1 MNYTTF
7 EYVTLGIWIGVITI
21 LVYGII
27 AIHDIPAKIA
37 HKRGH
42 PHHDA
47 IEATG
52 WVSLFLM
59 HALWP
64 FLWIWAMTYD
74 PVKAAKKVSDT
85 DALKEQVQALKDRI
99 LVLETQQSMAVQ
111 KDKVSSEADN
121 TIQINKEEEA

>member
-1 MNYTTF
+1 MQYTTF
-7 EYVTLGIWIGVITI
+7 EYVTFGIWVVVITT

-37 HKRGH
+37 HKRNH

-52 WVSLFLM
+52 WVSLFFL

-74 PVKAAKKVSDT
+74 PKKAEEKLAKE
-85 DALKEQVQALKDRI
+85 DALKEDIQILKDRI
-99 LVLETQQSMAVQ
+99 LVLETKEKAV
-111 KDKVSSEADN
+111 
-121 TIQINKEEEA
+121 

>member
-1 MNYTTF
+1 MSYTTF
-7 EYVTLGIWIGVITI
+7 EYATLGIWIVVITI
-21 LVYGII
+21 LIYGIV
-27 AIHDIPAKIA
+27 AIHDIPAHIA
-37 HKRGH
+37 KKRNH

-74 PVKAAKKVSDT
+74 PAKEKEKVSDV
-85 DALKEQVQALKDRI
+85 DLLKEQIQVLKDRV
-99 LVLETQQSMAVQ
+99 LVLETQNS
-111 KDKVSSEADN
+111 N
-121 TIQINKEEEA
+121 TKEENA

>member
-1 MNYTTF
+1 MIYTTS
-7 EYVTLGIWIGVITI
+7 EYIALGIWVVVIIT
-21 LVYGII
+21 LVYGIV

-37 HKRGH
+37 KKRGH

-52 WVSLFLM
+52 WVSLFLL

-74 PVKAAKKVSDT
+74 PKKEAQKVSDT
-85 DALKEQVQALKDRI
+85 DLLKEELQTLKDRI
-99 LVLETQQSMAVQ
+99 LVLETKEKAV
-111 KDKVSSEADN
+111 
-121 TIQINKEEEA
+121 

>member
-1 MNYTTF
+1 MIYTTF
-7 EYVTLGIWIGVITI
+7 EYVALGIWVGVITI
-21 LVYGII
+21 LIYGIV

-37 HKRGH
+37 HKRNH

-74 PVKAAKKVSDT
+74 PKKEEQKVSDI
-85 DALKEQVQALKDRI
+85 DLLKEQIDTLKDRI
-99 LVLETQQSMAVQ
+99 LVLETRNEMKQ
-111 KDKVSSEADN
+111 
-121 TIQINKEEEA
+121 EEL

>member
-1 MNYTTF
+1 MQYTTF
-7 EYVTLGIWIGVITI
+7 EYVTFGIWVAVVII

-37 HKRGH
+37 EKRNH
-42 PHHDA
+42 PHQDA
-47 IEATG
+47 IAATG

-74 PVKAAKKVSDT
+74 PDKEAKKVSDT
-85 DALKEQVQALKDRI
+85 NLLKEEVQTLKDRI
-99 LVLETQQSMAVQ
+99 LVLETKESVFETKEAV
-111 KDKVSSEADN
+111 SE
-121 TIQINKEEEA
+121 TKEKEA

>member
-1 MNYTTF
+1 MQYTTF
-7 EYVTLGIWIGVITI
+7 EYVTFGIWVVVIIT

-37 HKRGH
+37 KQRNH

-74 PVKAAKKVSDT
+74 PVKEAKKVSDT
-85 DALKEQVQALKDRI
+85 DVLKEEVQTLKDRI
-99 LVLETQQSMAVQ
+99 LVLETTESVLETKEAVLET
-111 KDKVSSEADN
+111 KEKEA
-121 TIQINKEEEA
+121 

>member
-1 MNYTTF
+1 MQYTTF
-7 EYVTLGIWIGVITI
+7 EYVTFGIWVVVIIT

-37 HKRGH
+37 RQRNH
-42 PHHDA
+42 PHQDA

-52 WVSLFLM
+52 WLSLFLM

-74 PVKAAKKVSDT
+74 PDKEAEKVSDT
-85 DALKEQVQALKDRI
+85 NLLKEEVQTLKDRL
-99 LVLETQQSMAVQ
+99 LVLETKESVFETKEAVL
-111 KDKVSSEADN
+111 E
-121 TIQINKEEEA
+121 TKEEEA

>member
-1 MNYTTF
+1 MNYSGF
-7 EYVTLGIWIGVITI
+7 EYTALGIWVVVITI
-21 LVYGII
+21 IIYGII

-37 HKRGH
+37 KKRNH

-74 PVKAAKKVSDT
+74 PKKEKDKISDI
-85 DALKEQVQALKDRI
+85 DELKNQLQTLKDRI
-99 LVLETQQSMAVQ
+99 LVLETRVQ
-111 KDKVSSEADN
+111 TDKKGDA
-121 TIQINKEEEA
+121 

>member
-1 MNYTTF
+1 MTYTTF
-7 EYVTLGIWIGVITI
+7 EYAALGIWIVVIIT

-37 HKRGH
+37 KSRNH

-74 PVKAAKKVSDT
+74 PKKEAEKVSET
-85 DALKEQVQALKDRI
+85 DKLKEELQILKDRI
-99 LVLETQQSMAVQ
+99 LVLET
-111 KDKVSSEADN
+111 
-121 TIQINKEEEA
+121 KEEVA